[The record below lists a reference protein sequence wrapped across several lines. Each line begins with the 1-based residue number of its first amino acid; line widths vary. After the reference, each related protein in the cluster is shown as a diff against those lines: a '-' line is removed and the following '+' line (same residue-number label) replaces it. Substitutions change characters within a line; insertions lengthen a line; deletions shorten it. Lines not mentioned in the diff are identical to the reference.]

1 MERTPNIFDLSI
13 PVLALD
19 TVIFTVHNG
28 TLAVVLIPGKNPQ
41 SHGKLIL
48 PGGIVARGE
57 SLESAS
63 DRILLENAGIS
74 GIFKEQLYTF
84 GDPARDSRGHVVS
97 VVYYALVSPDQFAS
111 QIDASRVQILPFH
124 DMKDTTL
131 AYDHTKIVR
140 YARQRLIWKLEY
152 TNIAQNILHD
162 TFTLTAL
169 QDLYEAVFDRTFD
182 KRNFRKKIMSLD
194 LIRETGKFDQTSSR
208 RPAKLYEFVSQELT
222 LMDKRELI

>member
-19 TVIFTVHNG
+19 IVIFTIYEGVFSG
-28 TLAVVLIPGKNPQ
+28 VLIPGKNPE
-41 SHGKLIL
+41 SHGKLVL

-57 SLESAS
+57 SLEASS

-84 GDPARDSRGHVVS
+84 GEPTRDSRGHVVS
-97 VVYYALVSPDQFAS
+97 VVYYALVSPEQFIS
-111 QIDASRVQILPFH
+111 QIDQTRVRVLPFH
-124 DMKDTTL
+124 DVSSDAL
-131 AYDHTKIVR
+131 AYDHAEIIR

-152 TNIAQNILHD
+152 TNIAKNILHD

-194 LIRETGKFDQTSSR
+194 LIRETGVFDQTSSR